1 MSGYRHHISSRLEL
15 AGYGRLMPVV
25 AGLLI
30 LVSYHLIFFRY
41 FPNSH
46 GRIGHDYS
54 LFLPRLLD
62 GYIWAKNNSI
72 FSIPWF
78 TPSFCGGEPAYPDP
92 QNIYF
97 TLPQLLTAFFNPLQ
111 SVYLTVVLMSI
122 AGYIG
127 SYFTLR
133 SVFRCTT
140 SAATLGA
147 TLFLFNG
154 FFIYR
159 MIVGHLAFH
168 AFMLFPWVVYFAFRE
183 ESQEHTSNNLIGS
196 FAIRAILTALLASYW
211 IFSGM
216 VNLLVPI
223 AVSGLIILLAKLYNR
238 NLAPGFLKIL
248 LASMFLFLLIVAGK
262 LSAELYY
269 LKQFN
274 RSFYLLP
281 GTETIFDSLRMV
293 LRSLFFPITSN
304 QPHYFFIDEQ
314 WYLGRHE
321 FEYGL
326 TFVPLIVLAFF
337 ILNFRNKLKG
347 LISKSIDSRVQIAYA
362 VSIFMLLL
370 LPVALNY
377 HQHEWSEFLKTL
389 PILKN
394 SSTLTRFITIYILPI
409 SIVSSVL
416 WDKAIPEG
424 LRKTTFTAVLIVL
437 VIGINAM
444 ANRTYYDNQPFIPN
458 GINAAYKKI
467 KETGVVPQIQY
478 IGDIENS
485 SLFVEQAQIG
495 ADFTFGISRLKCY
508 EPMFGYRLQKMPI
521 KTLHPGPIVDVIDNR
536 LNLKNPSCYVF
547 PDANQ
552 CSPGD
557 QFMDTQKDEVLRFI
571 NYKSFP
577 FKFPTRQ
584 LILNYVS
591 LVALFG
597 SVIILLIA
605 FAERTNRWLK
615 EEIDRLRK

>member
-183 ESQEHTSNNLIGS
+183 ESQEHTSNNLISS
-196 FAIRAILTALLASYW
+196 FVIRVILTALLASYW

-223 AVSGLIILLAKLYNR
+223 AISGLIILLAKLYNR

-248 LASMFLFLLIVAGK
+248 LASFFLFLLVVTGK

-269 LKQFN
+269 LKQFG
-274 RSFYLLP
+274 RTEYLLP
-281 GTETIFDSLRMV
+281 GTDTILASLWMSFRA
-293 LRSLFFPITSN
+293 LFFPATGI
-304 QPHYFFIDEQ
+304 QPHYFFVNQQ

-326 TFVPLIVLAFF
+326 TFVPLLVLS
-337 ILNFRNKLKG
+337 LYLLKSRNELGEKLRSSM
-347 LISKSIDSRVQIAYA
+347 ISRTQVLYLA
-362 VSIFMLLL
+362 SIFVLLFI
-370 LPVALNY
+370 PVALNY
-377 HQHEWSEFLKTL
+377 YQQYWNEFLKTV
-389 PILKN
+389 PIIKN
-394 SSTLTRFITIYILPI
+394 SSTLTRFITIYILPFTI
-409 SIVSSVL
+409 ITAVM
-416 WDKAIPEG
+416 WDKAFSAGI
-424 LRKTTFTAVLIVL
+424 RKTVSTFVLISI

-444 ANRTYYDNQPFIPN
+444 SDRTYYDNQQYIPK
-458 GINAAYKKI
+458 GIDVAYQQIKK
-467 KETGVVPQIQY
+467 TGKIPQIRY

-485 SLFVEQAQIG
+485 SLYFSDAQLG
-495 ADFTFGISRLKCY
+495 ADFTFGLSRLKCY
-508 EPMFGYRLQKMPI
+508 EPMFGYRLEKFPI
-521 KTLHPGPIVDVIDNR
+521 KTLHPGRITDVTGDE

-547 PDANQ
+547 PKAND

-557 QFMDTQKDEVLRFI
+557 QFRISQKDEANRFA
-571 NYKSFP
+571 NYKSFSFQLP
-577 FKFPTRQ
+577 KRQ
-584 LILNYVS
+584 VILNYVS
-591 LVALFG
+591 LFTLIGAL
-597 SVIILLIA
+597 VVLLIA